1 MLRGILYACL
11 GYVAL
16 TTVAVAQNPAPEKAT
31 LKLGIGSKI
40 QIPYLAVNIAEHKG
54 YFKEQGL
61 TVEFNDFGGGGSDS
75 LKALVSGSVDFIAG
89 AYEHTLYM
97 QARGQTI
104 TSVALQNNSFGVVIA
119 LSKEKAAAYKSPKDL
134 AGLKMGVTA
143 PGSSS
148 ALALS
153 LLLSKENLAADQI
166 SIIGVGAGNSAVAMM
181 KSGRLDGEA
190 NFDPVITRL
199 VLDGDLVPVVD
210 TRTKAGLD
218 YLYGGP
224 FAGSAI
230 STTPDFIKQ
239 NPKTVQA
246 FVNAMVKA
254 LHWLQKASVD
264 EIADAL
270 PHEFYAGDKEFYKKA
285 VQANREMLSKDG
297 IVTPVLSGNTYRI
310 ISSFNESVRNA
321 KVDMAKTYDAS
332 FAENANKTLH

>member
-1 MLRGILYACL
+1 MLRGIVFILLSCI
-11 GYVAL
+11 AL
-16 TTVAVAQNPAPEKAT
+16 ATPAVAQNTAPEKPVV
-31 LKLGIGSKI
+31 KLGIGSKI

-61 TVEFNDFGGGGSDS
+61 TIEFNDFGGGGSDS

-97 QARGQTI
+97 QARGQAI
-104 TSVALQNNSFGVVIA
+104 TSVALQNNSFGVVVA
-119 LSKEKAAAYKSPKDL
+119 LSKEKAATYKSPKDL
-134 AGLKMGVTA
+134 VGLKIGVTA

-153 LLLSKENLAADQI
+153 LLMSKANLPADQI
-166 SIIGVGAGNSAVAMM
+166 SIIGVGAGNSALAMM

-199 VLDGDLVPVVD
+199 VLDGNLVPVVD

-230 STTPDFIKQ
+230 STTPDFIKS

-246 FVNAMVKA
+246 LVNGMVKA

-270 PHEFYAGDKEFYKKA
+270 PPEFYAGDKEFYKKA

-297 IVTPVLSGNTYRI
+297 IVTPALSDNTYRI
-310 ISSFNESVRNA
+310 ISSFNENVKNA
-321 KVDMAKTYDAS
+321 KIDMAKTYDAS
-332 FAENANKTLH
+332 FAVNANKAMH

>member
-1 MLRGILYACL
+1 MLWGLRFVVLSFI
-11 GYVAL
+11 AL
-16 TTVAVAQNPAPEKAT
+16 TTAANAQNAAPEKSVV
-31 LKLGIGSKI
+31 KLGIGSKI

-119 LSKEKAAAYKSPKDL
+119 LSKEKAAAYKAPKDL
-134 AGLKMGVTA
+134 VGLKIGVTA

-153 LLLSKENLAADQI
+153 LLMSKANLAADQI
-166 SIIGVGAGNSAVAMM
+166 SIIGVGAGNSALAMM

-230 STTPDFIKQ
+230 STTPDFIKN

-270 PHEFYAGDKEFYKKA
+270 PPEFYAGDKDVYKKA
-285 VQANREMLSKDG
+285 IQANREMLSKDG
-297 IVTPVLSGNTYRI
+297 IVTPALSSNTYRI
-310 ISSFNESVRNA
+310 ISSFNESVKNA
-321 KVDMAKTYDAS
+321 KIDLARSYDAS
-332 FAENANKTLH
+332 FAENSNKAIH

>member
-1 MLRGILYACL
+1 MLRGIVFILLSCI
-11 GYVAL
+11 AL
-16 TTVAVAQNPAPEKAT
+16 ATPAVAQNTAPEKPVV
-31 LKLGIGSKI
+31 KLGIGSKI

-61 TVEFNDFGGGGSDS
+61 TIEFNDFGGGGSDS

-97 QARGQTI
+97 QARGQAI
-104 TSVALQNNSFGVVIA
+104 TSVALQNNSFGVVVA
-119 LSKEKAAAYKSPKDL
+119 LSKEKAATYKSPKDL
-134 AGLKMGVTA
+134 VGLKIGVTA

-153 LLLSKENLAADQI
+153 LLMSKVNLPADQI
-166 SIIGVGAGNSAVAMM
+166 SIIGVGAGNSALAMM

-230 STTPDFIKQ
+230 STTPDFIKS

-246 FVNAMVKA
+246 LVNGMVKA

-270 PHEFYAGDKEFYKKA
+270 PPEFYAGDREFYKKA

-297 IVTPVLSGNTYRI
+297 IVTPALSDNTYRI
-310 ISSFNESVRNA
+310 ISSFNENVRNA
-321 KVDMAKTYDAS
+321 KIDMAKTYDAS
-332 FAENANKTLH
+332 FAVNANKAMR

>member
-1 MLRGILYACL
+1 MLRGIVFILLSCI
-11 GYVAL
+11 AL
-16 TTVAVAQNPAPEKAT
+16 ATPAVAQNTAPEKPVV
-31 LKLGIGSKI
+31 KLGIGSKI

-61 TVEFNDFGGGGSDS
+61 TIEFNDFGGGGSDS

-97 QARGQTI
+97 QARGQAI
-104 TSVALQNNSFGVVIA
+104 TSVALQNNSFGVVVA
-119 LSKEKAAAYKSPKDL
+119 LSKEKAATYKTPKDL
-134 AGLKMGVTA
+134 VGLKIGVTA

-153 LLLSKENLAADQI
+153 LLMSKANLPADQI
-166 SIIGVGAGNSAVAMM
+166 SIIGVGAGNSALAMM

-230 STTPDFIKQ
+230 STTPDFIKS

-246 FVNAMVKA
+246 LVNGMVKA

-270 PHEFYAGDKEFYKKA
+270 PPEFYAGDKEFYKKA

-297 IVTPVLSGNTYRI
+297 IVTPALSDNTYRI
-310 ISSFNESVRNA
+310 ISSFNENVRNA
-321 KVDMAKTYDAS
+321 KIDMAKTYDAS
-332 FAENANKTLH
+332 FAVNANKAMH

>member
-1 MLRGILYACL
+1 MLRGIVFILLSCI
-11 GYVAL
+11 AL
-16 TTVAVAQNPAPEKAT
+16 ATPAVAQNTAPEKPVV
-31 LKLGIGSKI
+31 KLGIGSKI

-61 TVEFNDFGGGGSDS
+61 TIEFNDFGGGGSDS

-97 QARGQTI
+97 QARGQAI
-104 TSVALQNNSFGVVIA
+104 TSVALQNNSFGVVVA
-119 LSKEKAAAYKSPKDL
+119 LSKEKAATYKSPKDL
-134 AGLKMGVTA
+134 VGLKIGVTA

-153 LLLSKENLAADQI
+153 LLMSKANLPADQI
-166 SIIGVGAGNSAVAMM
+166 SIIGVGAGNSALAMM

-230 STTPDFIKQ
+230 STTPDFIKS

-246 FVNAMVKA
+246 LVNGMVKA
-254 LHWLQKASVD
+254 
-264 EIADAL
+264 
-270 PHEFYAGDKEFYKKA
+270 
-285 VQANREMLSKDG
+285 
-297 IVTPVLSGNTYRI
+297 
-310 ISSFNESVRNA
+310 
-321 KVDMAKTYDAS
+321 
-332 FAENANKTLH
+332 

>member
-11 GYVAL
+11 GYVAV
-16 TTVAVAQNPAPEKAT
+16 TTAAVAQNPAPEKAT

-134 AGLKMGVTA
+134 VGLKMGVTA

-153 LLLSKENLAADQI
+153 LLLSKENLVADQI

-190 NFDPVITRL
+190 NFDPDITRL

-254 LHWLQKASVD
+254 LHWLQKASVE

-270 PHEFYAGDKEFYKKA
+270 PQEFYAGDKEFYKKA

-321 KVDMAKTYDAS
+321 KIDMAKTYDAS

>member
-1 MLRGILYACL
+1 MFRRFAFVLLSCM
-11 GYVAL
+11 AL
-16 TTVAVAQNPAPEKAT
+16 ATPASAQNTAPEKSVV
-31 LKLGIGSKI
+31 KLGIGSRI

-89 AYEHTLYM
+89 AYEHTLYL

-119 LSKEKAAAYKSPKDL
+119 LSKEKAAAYKSPEDL
-134 AGLKMGVTA
+134 VGLKIGVTA

-153 LLLSKENLAADQI
+153 LLLSKDNLGTDQV
-166 SIIGVGAGNSAVAMM
+166 SIVGVGAGNSALAMM
-181 KSGRLDGEA
+181 KSGRLDGES

-230 STTPDFIKQ
+230 STTPDFIKS

-246 FVNAMVKA
+246 FVSGMVKA
-254 LHWLQKASVD
+254 LHWLQKASV
-264 EIADAL
+264 EAIADAL
-270 PHEFYAGDKEFYKKA
+270 PPEFYAGDKEFYKKA

-297 IVTPVLSGNTYRI
+297 IVTPTLSGNTYRI
-310 ISSFNESVRNA
+310 ISSFNESVKNA
-321 KVDMAKTYDAS
+321 RIDMGKTYDAS
-332 FAENANKTLH
+332 FAENANKALH

>member
-1 MLRGILYACL
+1 MLRGIVFILLSCI
-11 GYVAL
+11 AL
-16 TTVAVAQNPAPEKAT
+16 ATPAVAQNTAPEKPVV
-31 LKLGIGSKI
+31 KLGIGSKI

-61 TVEFNDFGGGGSDS
+61 TIEFNDFGGGGSDS

-97 QARGQTI
+97 QARGQAI
-104 TSVALQNNSFGVVIA
+104 TSVALQNNSFGVVVA
-119 LSKEKAAAYKSPKDL
+119 LSKEKAATYKSPKDL
-134 AGLKMGVTA
+134 VGLKIGVTA

-153 LLLSKENLAADQI
+153 LLMSKVNLPADQI
-166 SIIGVGAGNSAVAMM
+166 SIIGVGAGNSALAMM

-230 STTPDFIKQ
+230 STTPDFIKS

-246 FVNAMVKA
+246 LVNGMVKA

-270 PHEFYAGDKEFYKKA
+270 PPEFYAGDREFYKKA

-297 IVTPVLSGNTYRI
+297 IVTPALSDNTYRI
-310 ISSFNESVRNA
+310 ISSFNENVRNA
-321 KVDMAKTYDAS
+321 KIDMAKTYDAS
-332 FAENANKTLH
+332 FAVNANKAMH